1 MPISFRPLGRSED
14 LRGRPLGAFYVAPGE
29 NGLPKCLNIG
39 IKKCPKQYSQ
49 QNCLGT
55 TNHCSISEHNHIIR
69 SSAVFNIMLSIAESI
84 APSGNSKHS
93 LLSSAMT
100 VVNFCKGGIHISS
113 DTQFWKFL
121 PLPPSDDT
129 MMTLWSLPP
138 SNDR

>member
-14 LRGRPLGAFYVAPGE
+14 LRGRPPGGVLRGTRGKWPAE
-29 NGLPKCLNIG
+29 MPEYWH
-39 IKKCPKQYSQ
+39 PKQYGQ

-55 TNHCSISEHNHIIR
+55 SNHCSISEHNHIIR

-138 SNDR
+138 SNER